1 MGYQLVG
8 IGVIANQL
16 YNYIVEN
23 WQTTS
28 KVLVGIESL
37 KIQLTWTKIVLII
50 VVIAYI
56 IDLVYQEKKK
66 KGNKEKTS

>member
-66 KGNKEKTS
+66 KGSKEKTS